1 MDNKKLFT
9 LAHKQARQTVDKV
22 GDYQIA
28 FTLALQELRQSE
40 SKLKTA
46 LNFLKEE
53 WRLVIGTALEVFL
66 MNAFMFCMTFLCF
79 VLGLTPLVILFTCVS
94 LFITYAQIST
104 AKCCYKAQQTRA
116 RNSRPPKACYK
127 MLAM

>member
-9 LAHKQARQTVDKV
+9 LTHKQARQTVDKV